1 MKYEVYLYNKTK
13 FICDYIQVDFKNGFT
28 HFYLNGVKVMVCDS
42 NDVNKI
48 KELEDVKNQG

>member
-48 KELEDVKNQG
+48 KELEYVKNQG